1 MRNNEIR
8 ARINAET
15 VKDLESC
22 VRINAEHMF
31 EYCRK
36 TRAAKEKALGL
47 LEDAGYRYD
56 IPGYIW
62 ENICEEISGDMT
74 EEEIRELVRNETRDA
89 ASFIDAAIE
98 AGAFSY
104 NVQRFLEDGIYGALR
119 ECEGGG
125 PAFPSTGDREM
136 TEEERE
142 KARVLL
148 RKAFLAA
155 AEELA

>member
-1 MRNNEIR
+1 MKTKEIRNGRLNGEQMTALNVLEDMGYRNEIP
-8 ARINAET
+8 AY
-15 VKDLESC
+15 V
-22 VRINAEHMF
+22 
-31 EYCRK
+31 
-36 TRAAKEKALGL
+36 
-47 LEDAGYRYD
+47 
-56 IPGYIW
+56 W
-62 ENICEEISGDMT
+62 ENINDEIYTGMSDT
-74 EEEIRELVRNETRDA
+74 EILDVVRNETRDA
-89 ASFIDAAIE
+89 CSFIDAAIE